1 MKEIK
6 RVSPVVL
13 KSTPVKTKTTD
24 NWEIVMEYEGEG
36 DGPFLIDLTHKQR
49 FDYQNSNL
57 GGEKP
62 FHININL
69 NEIRYSTSTYLKKK
83 SKLQMDVCK

>member
-49 FDYQNSNL
+49 FDYQDSNL
-57 GGEKP
+57 
-62 FHININL
+62 
-69 NEIRYSTSTYLKKK
+69 
-83 SKLQMDVCK
+83 

>member
-1 MKEIK
+1 MFGILGRLCVWKSEIMKEIK

-36 DGPFLIDLTHKQR
+36 EGPFLIDLTHKQR
-49 FDYQNSNL
+49 FDYQDSNL
-57 GGEKP
+57 GEKKP
-62 FHININL
+62 FNIGIYFL
-69 NEIRYSTSTYLKKK
+69 
-83 SKLQMDVCK
+83 